1 MRFSKLDVRVWSWC
15 VAATAVVAIAG
26 ASLGPVRVDRP
37 TGQRAIDIGRAAPA
51 VGVVKQERRV
61 DDPPY

>member
-26 ASLGPVRVDRP
+26 ASLGPVHVDRP
-37 TGQRAIDIGRAAPA
+37 AGQRAIDAGLMAPGA
-51 VGVVKQERRV
+51 GVVKHERRV